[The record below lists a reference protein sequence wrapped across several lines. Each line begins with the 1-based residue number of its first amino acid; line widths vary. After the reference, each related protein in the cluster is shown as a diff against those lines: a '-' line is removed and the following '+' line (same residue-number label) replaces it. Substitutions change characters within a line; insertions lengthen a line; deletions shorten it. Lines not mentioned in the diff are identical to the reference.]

1 MKTRSTLA
9 ALLFFPALG
18 LAQDLDRS
26 LLHICDDGDEW
37 PPYTYYLRYNHQ
49 ATAEITGYSVDVIT
63 AILNKHHIPFQINL
77 LPWKRC
83 LASIENAE
91 TYLMALSASKNPERE
106 KQFLFSRPY
115 YQTHYYVFYSKIK
128 YPDGVN
134 VAGQA
139 DLGRYRLGGIKGYA
153 YSALTAVNKD
163 AMVRTADYP
172 TLGRALLAD
181 RFDLFAEDYEVLV
194 GLDRLGSTNIISDPK
209 IGHKPLPGMPGNAFH
224 MIFTRKNPRGTQL
237 QQLVNQELQQM
248 QDSGELDK
256 LLIKYVPR

>member
-1 MKTRSTLA
+1 MLSLRPLI
-9 ALLFFPALG
+9 ALLFLPALS

-49 ATAEITGYSVDVIT
+49 PTADLTGYSVDVIRR
-63 AILNKHHIPFQINL
+63 ILDKHHIPFQIDL

-83 LASIENAE
+83 LSSIDSGEQ
-91 TYLMALSASKNPERE
+91 YLMALSASKNPERE
-106 KQFLFSRPY
+106 KQFLFSTPY
-115 YQTHYYVFYSKIK
+115 YQTHYYVFYSKAK

-134 VAGQA
+134 VAGQT

-163 AMVRTADYP
+163 AMVRTVDYP
-172 TLGRALLAD
+172 TLGKMLLAD
-181 RFDLFAEDYEVLV
+181 RFDLFAEDYEVMV
-194 GLDRLGSTNIISDPK
+194 GLDKLGSAHIISDPN
-209 IGHKPLPGMPGNAFH
+209 IGRMPLPGMPGNAFH
-224 MIFTRKNPRGTQL
+224 MIFTRKNPRGAQL

-248 QDSGELDK
+248 QASGQLDK
-256 LLIKYVPR
+256 LLNRYVPR